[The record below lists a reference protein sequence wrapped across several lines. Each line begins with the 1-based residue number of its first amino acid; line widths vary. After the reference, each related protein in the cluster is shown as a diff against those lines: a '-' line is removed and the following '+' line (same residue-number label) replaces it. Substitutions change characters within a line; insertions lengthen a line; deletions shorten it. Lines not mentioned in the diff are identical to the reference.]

1 MQFTSKLTK
10 EDYNEFRKLTGA
22 DSNLAMFVFY
32 PIGMAF
38 ALLRLWRVT
47 LAFVTR
53 TPSELPYF
61 VLGWIVAVGFIP
73 WTWFYRA
80 QQRAKA
86 LEQMNAMRPDT
97 FTFTDNGLDCKG
109 PAGAMTLIPWPHF
122 TSWREGKRVLLLKYS
137 RAKRYTILPISRL
150 SDMDRA
156 PIRQFLQ
163 SHIAPLSR

>member
-1 MQFTSKLTK
+1 LQFTSKLTK
-10 EDYNEFRKLTGA
+10 EDYNEFRKMSGA
-22 DSNLAMFVFY
+22 DSNLVLLVFY
-32 PIGMAF
+32 PIGMVF

-47 LAFVTR
+47 LDFLAR

-61 VLGWIVAVGFIP
+61 ILGWIVAVGFIP

-86 LEQMNAMRPDT
+86 LEQMNAMRPNT
-97 FTFTDNGLDCKG
+97 MTLTDAGLNCDG
-109 PAGAMTLIPWPHF
+109 PAGATALIPWQHF
-122 TSWREGKRVLLLKYS
+122 TSWREGKRVLLLKFGG
-137 RAKRYTILPISRL
+137 AKRYAILPVSQV
-150 SDMDRA
+150 SDRE